1 MTSSA
6 MYSVLMVDDNAAMR
20 EALARS
26 LTRRGCRVTTA
37 AGDVEA
43 LQVLKERSFDA
54 VITDLNMPE
63 RGGLWL
69 WRQALV
75 LRPELRGRFV
85 LIASEPLPEPGGLS
99 GDVGQW
105 LTGVAAVL
113 AGALGRASLGL
124 RATFHAGAAFL
135 HHHRDHAAA
144 VARCAALRRQAA
156 IGVRQLHG
164 PQCGTGLWLQPV
176 IHSGGWRIFNRQTP
190 LTRVGTR
197 G

>member
-85 LIASEPLPEPGGLS
+85 LIASEPLPEPRSLS
-99 GDVGQW
+99 LFMETERFVLKPLSLDTLWRQVEEVMQGIPKASSGSRAEPDDS
-105 LTGVAAVL
+105 AAR
-113 AGALGRASLGL
+113 GA
-124 RATFHAGAAFL
+124 
-135 HHHRDHAAA
+135 
-144 VARCAALRRQAA
+144 
-156 IGVRQLHG
+156 
-164 PQCGTGLWLQPV
+164 P
-176 IHSGGWRIFNRQTP
+176 
-190 LTRVGTR
+190 
-197 G
+197 

>member
-26 LTRRGCRVTTA
+26 LVRRGCRVTTA
-37 AGDVEA
+37 PDGVAA

-85 LIASEPLPEPGGLS
+85 LIASEPLPEPRSLALFTETERFVLKPLS
-99 GDVGQW
+99 LDALWRQGEEV
-105 LTGVAAVL
+105 LEGVP
-113 AGALGRASLGL
+113 RASS
-124 RATFHAGAAFL
+124 GAS
-135 HHHRDHAAA
+135 
-144 VARCAALRRQAA
+144 AR
-156 IGVRQLHG
+156 
-164 PQCGTGLWLQPV
+164 P
-176 IHSGGWRIFNRQTP
+176 
-190 LTRVGTR
+190 
-197 G
+197 